1 MKLNRITALAV
12 MVAATLTSIPALAE
26 EREGVLV
33 TRPALAARPIG
44 SGAVALSDPQ
54 LVQMPSPVYRM
65 PSQRIPARAL
75 AWTAI
80 GLAALFTCVR
90 VTTPVR

>member
-12 MVAATLTSIPALAE
+12 VAAATLTSIPALAE

-44 SGAVALSDPQ
+44 SGAAALSDRH
-54 LVQMPSPVYRM
+54 LVQVPSPVYPM
-65 PSQRIPARAL
+65 PSERISIR
-75 AWTAI
+75 AWTWTAM
-80 GLAALFTCVR
+80 GLAAFLTYVR
-90 VTTPVR
+90 VTTPTR